1 MHLAGRTWGWG
12 RRLLIEDP
20 VQGHV
25 LLDTFSLLCEDGGWG
40 TEVKSAASSLT

>member
-25 LLDTFSLLCEDGGWG
+25 LLDTFSLLCEDGGCG
-40 TEVKSAASSLT
+40 RFTSGNLQQI